1 MVIVPVFVSKIK
13 PPNTF
18 QSTSPITV
26 LKLFLFQID
35 EKFSSSM
42 WLSPSHPLSLF
53 PLFLRFLWSL
63 LYPPSFFVSPTSS
76 LLIPFRGQEEIFHL
90 PLHSNLPIPFS
101 KLDIF
106 SLFNKL
112 GKVVD
117 SYIPLDKL
125 GKVVASMVAAP
136 WPSTLVGD
144 PTKAR
149 NSLCEWQNPQE
160 HLLILHCLPKL
171 LSLVLG
177 RLSLRILHLLK
188 SWQLRSVLLP
198 LTKENQSSL
207 VKLLLTREL
216 IFEPLSSSCSTII
229 LG

>member
-1 MVIVPVFVSKIK
+1 
-13 PPNTF
+13 
-18 QSTSPITV
+18 
-26 LKLFLFQID
+26 
-35 EKFSSSM
+35 
-42 WLSPSHPLSLF
+42 
-53 PLFLRFLWSL
+53 
-63 LYPPSFFVSPTSS
+63 
-76 LLIPFRGQEEIFHL
+76 
-90 PLHSNLPIPFS
+90 
-101 KLDIF
+101 
-106 SLFNKL
+106 
-112 GKVVD
+112 
-117 SYIPLDKL
+117 
-125 GKVVASMVAAP
+125 MVAAP

-229 LG
+229 LGWNPGCQGMVRWEGMCRESLCESNRFLSCTLIFWCCWWSDQIIIWTFDSSMNPFYQYQILVPRFRPKGSGCSCYWILMRTSDPTNPAIARLKKSRPN